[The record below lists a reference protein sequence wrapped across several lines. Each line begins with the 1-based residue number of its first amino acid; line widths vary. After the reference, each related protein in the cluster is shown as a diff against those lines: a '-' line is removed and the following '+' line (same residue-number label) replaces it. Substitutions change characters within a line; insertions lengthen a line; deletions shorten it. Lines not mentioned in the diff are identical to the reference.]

1 MRLPESEKQ
10 KITTIVK
17 KITDDFRKE
26 HKIDIRSYYRID
38 DKLKL
43 IMGDEYVKVGT
54 SYEPEYFE
62 HIAHFIMRRYPGELA
77 EYIGIFWQDQLDDLY
92 SFYSQKL
99 KEKAMEILNSHV
111 SN

>member
-10 KITTIVK
+10 KITTVVK
-17 KITDDFRKE
+17 KITDEFRE
-26 HKIDIRSYYRID
+26 AHKVKIHSYYGRD
-38 DKLKL
+38 GNLKL
-43 IMGDEYVKVGT
+43 IMEDEYVKIGI

-77 EYIGIFWQDQLDDLY
+77 PYFGIFWKDQLEVLY
-92 SFYSQKL
+92 SSYSKRL

>member
-26 HKIDIRSYYRID
+26 HKIDIRSYYGID
-38 DKLKL
+38 GELKL
-43 IMGDEYVKVGT
+43 IMGDEYIKVGT
-54 SYEPEYFE
+54 SYKAQYFE
-62 HIAHFIMRRYPGELA
+62 IVSDFIIRHYPGELA
-77 EYIGIFWQDQLDDLY
+77 EYIGVFWQDQLDDLY

-99 KEKAMEILNSHV
+99 KEKAMKVLESHAQ
-111 SN
+111 N

>member
-1 MRLPESEKQ
+1 MTLPESEKE

-26 HKIDIRSYYRID
+26 HKIDIRSYYGID

-99 KEKAMEILNSHV
+99 KEKAMGVLNSHV

>member
-26 HKIDIRSYYRID
+26 HKIDIRSYYGID
-38 DKLKL
+38 GELKL

-54 SYEPEYFE
+54 SYNARYFE
-62 HIAHFIMRRYPGELA
+62 IVSNYIIRHYPGDLA
-77 EYIGIFWQDQLDDLY
+77 LYLGVFWQDQLDDLY

-99 KEKAMEILNSHV
+99 KEKAMRTLESHAKD
-111 SN
+111 

>member
-26 HKIDIRSYYRID
+26 HKIDICSYYGID

-77 EYIGIFWQDQLDDLY
+77 EYIGVFWQDQLDDLY

-99 KEKAMEILNSHV
+99 KEKAMRVLNSHV

>member
-26 HKIDIRSYYRID
+26 HKIDIRSYYGID

-43 IMGDEYVKVGT
+43 IMGDEYVKVGI
-54 SYEPEYFE
+54 SYEPAYFE

-77 EYIGIFWQDQLDDLY
+77 EYIGVFWQDQLDDLY

-99 KEKAMEILNSHV
+99 KEKAKRVLNSHV